1 MKEEK
6 ELLILSPFET
16 PDVQLVLKTIKA
28 GGFGVLHLGKENEIA
43 KEMLKELS
51 GKTKESFGICISPCM
66 TVDFTLPENVTK
78 VIVPFG
84 YDLKLANK
92 RVEILYQTHSL
103 EEAERAII
111 QKVSAIVVKGSES
124 TGKVAEISSF
134 DLFRKIIEKSVK
146 SNTKIYIQGGIG
158 VHTSAAFLA
167 LGAQGVIFDLQI
179 ALFPECN
186 IPQELKNSLKKPE
199 PNKTLIIGQD
209 ICLAADFVERYKCL
223 KSFIAAV
230 FEATYGHLW
239 QAKNLNVIDYNNFT
253 IADTK
258 NEELGLYS
266 DLLCWEKQ
274 IDRMLQKEKNFSKH
288 NLVFSID
295 VADAFFLA
303 FVSIMAATVA
313 AKGIKIG
320 ILTKS
325 PYNGLKLDTEK
336 ILSGLKNI
344 SPVSG
349 AVKPLDIAVVGME
362 CIFPGAANIDE
373 YWKNI
378 LFAKDSVT
386 EIPDSHWN
394 KEIFYKPKANNTDF
408 STSKWGGFIP
418 TIEFDPV
425 EFGIAPQSLFMTSPS
440 QLLSLLVVKRALEN
454 AGYMDFSECDFENVS
469 IFFGANSMVERIA
482 GNLTAKAELRQLLGA
497 LPDKQ
502 QDYFLQANEYTFPG
516 MLPNI
521 VTGRTANRLN
531 FKGRNYTIDAACASS
546 LAALDVA
553 CQELCLYH
561 SDMVILGGVDMH
573 NSKTDYIMFS
583 SSRVLSSIGRC
594 ASFDAEAD
602 GIVLGEGVGVLV
614 LKRLEDAEQD
624 GNKIYAVIKGLG
636 GSSDGRNFGV
646 TTPSRKGETKALE
659 RAYQNAGILPS
670 QAGLIETH
678 GTGTVV
684 GDRVELSVLTDLFLN
699 SGSLPNQTCIGSVK
713 SQIGHTKCAAGV
725 GGLIKTILSVY
736 HRITPPTIHLN
747 KPNLFYDPQNSP
759 FVFNKR
765 AGLWGDDKRYAG
777 VSAFGFGG
785 TNFHAVIENYQTK
798 IQTATVLNSWPS
810 ELFVFRGNELNDAK
824 ILMQKVKKLL
834 LINNSLRLVDIAYS
848 LALYSDKEIQVSVIA
863 GSIDELLTKI
873 KAVLEDRIDF
883 KIYHRN
889 VKEGKVAFLFSGQG
903 SKYINMARDLFVV
916 FPPIRRLLDKNK
928 EYIRILFPETAFD
941 EETKEKQEKAL
952 TDTRNAQPL
961 MSIVDLAIAE
971 YLRFLGI
978 VPDMLAG
985 HGCGELPALC
995 FAGVIAPDD
1004 LVALSK
1010 ERALATL
1017 NAIGEDKGKLVAVI
1031 LTEEELKPLLEDE
1044 TEVWAVN
1051 YNSPKQIVLAGTT
1064 AGIDS
1069 FVKKAVAKNIICAE
1083 INVDCAF
1090 HSPLSEKAEDYY
1102 ANILAN
1108 CAFKEPEIAVWSNM
1122 TTEMYPKETDKIKA
1136 DLAKHLVKP
1145 IHFTRQIENMYENG
1159 ARIFIET
1166 GPGRVLL
1173 GLVEAILG
1181 KKAVTIQIENKSS
1194 EGITY
1199 FLRALGQ
1206 YLSFGKEFQIE
1217 RLFEDRNVSFLCI
1230 DEPEQYRKASTNW
1243 SINGIEA
1250 YPSKENPLYG
1260 KNRLNANVFTS
1271 ANSAI

>member
-16 PDVQLVLKTIKA
+16 PDTQLVLKTIKA
-28 GGFGVLHLGKENEIA
+28 GGFGVLHLGKEREIA
-43 KEMLKELS
+43 QEMLMELS
-51 GKTKESFGICISPCM
+51 GKTQKPFGVCIAPGMSL
-66 TVDFTLPENVTK
+66 DFSLPGNVTK

-84 YDLKLANK
+84 YELELTSE
-92 RVEILYQTHSL
+92 RVEILYQVHSL
-103 EEAERAII
+103 EEAEKAIAQKASAII
-111 QKVSAIVVKGSES
+111 IKGNEGA
-124 TGKVAEISSF
+124 GKVAPVSSF
-134 DLFRKIIEKSVK
+134 DLFRKIMGKSTPSK
-146 SNTKIYIQGGIG
+146 TKVYVQGGLG

-179 ALFPECN
+179 ALFPECS
-186 IPQELKNSLKKPE
+186 IPQELKNSLRKPE
-199 PNKTLIIGQD
+199 ANKTLIVGQD
-209 ICLAADFVERYKCL
+209 ICLAADFVDRYKNL

-230 FEATYGHLW
+230 FDAAYGHLR
-239 QAKNLNVIDYNNFT
+239 QAKHLNVINYENLT
-253 IADTK
+253 VADTK
-258 NEELGLYS
+258 NEELGLHS

-274 IDRMLQKEKNFSKH
+274 IDRMLQKEKNLSKF

-295 VADAFFLA
+295 VADVFFLA
-303 FVSIMAATVA
+303 FASIMAATVA

-320 ILTKS
+320 ILAKN
-325 PYNGLKLDTEK
+325 PHKGLKTETEK
-336 ILSGLKNI
+336 FLSGLKSI
-344 SPVSG
+344 PPVFLEE
-349 AVKPLDIAVVGME
+349 KPLDIAVVGME
-362 CIFPGAANIDE
+362 CIFPDAVNKDE

-378 LFAKDSVT
+378 LYAKDSVT
-386 EIPDSHWN
+386 EIPDSRWN
-394 KEIFYKPKANNTDF
+394 KELFYKPNADNTDF
-408 STSKWGGFIP
+408 SSSKWGGFIP
-418 TIEFDPV
+418 TMDFDPV
-425 EFGIAPQSLFMTSPS
+425 EFGIVPQSLFMTSPS
-440 QLLSLLVVKRALEN
+440 QLLSLLVTKRALED
-454 AGYMDFSECDFENVS
+454 AGYKNGSECDFENVS
-469 IFFGANSMVERIA
+469 IFFGANSLVERIA
-482 GNLTAKAELRQLLGA
+482 GNLTAKCELRQILGE
-497 LPDKQ
+497 LPDEG
-502 QDYFLQANEYTFPG
+502 QDYFLQADEYTFPG

-521 VTGRTANRLN
+521 ITGRVANRLN
-531 FKGRNYTIDAACASS
+531 FGGRNYTVDAACASS

-553 CQELCLYH
+553 CQELCSH
-561 SDMVILGGVDMH
+561 RSDMAILGGVDMH

-594 ASFDAEAD
+594 AAFDAEAD
-602 GIVLGEGVGVLV
+602 GIVLGEGIGVLV
-614 LKRLEDAEQD
+614 LKRLEDAKRD

-646 TTPSRKGETKALE
+646 TTPSRKGEAKAME

-670 QAGLIETH
+670 QAGLIEAH

-725 GGLIKTILSVY
+725 GGLIKAILSVY
-736 HRITPPTIHLN
+736 HKIIPPTIHLD
-747 KPNLFYDPQNSP
+747 KPNLFYDSKNSP

-785 TNFHAVIENYQTK
+785 TNFHAVIENYQTENPPA
-798 IQTATVLNSWPS
+798 TALNSWPS
-810 ELFVFRGNELNDAK
+810 ELFVFKGNELNDAK

-834 LINNSLRLVDIAYS
+834 SINNTFRLADMAYS
-848 LALYSDKEIQVSVIA
+848 LALYSDKEVQVSIIA
-863 GSIDELLTKI
+863 GSFEELLAKME
-873 KAVLEDRIDF
+873 AVLEDRIEF

-889 VKEGKVAFLFSGQG
+889 EREGKVAFLFSGQG
-903 SKYINMARDLFVV
+903 SKYVNMARDLFVA
-916 FPPIRRLLDKNK
+916 FPPMRRLLDKNK

-941 EETKEKQEKAL
+941 EKTKEKQEKAL

-978 VPDMLAG
+978 APDMLAG

-1010 ERALATL
+1010 ESAFATL
-1017 NAIGEDKGKLVAVI
+1017 NAIGEDKGKLIAVI
-1031 LTEEELKPLLEDE
+1031 LTEEELKPLLEGE
-1044 TEVWAVN
+1044 TEVWPVN

-1069 FVKKAVAKNIICAE
+1069 FVKKVAAKNIFCTE

-1102 ANILAN
+1102 AAILEN
-1108 CAFKEPEIAVWSNM
+1108 YTFNEPEIPVWSNM
-1122 TTEMYPKETDKIKA
+1122 TTEKYPKETGKIKA
-1136 DLAKHLVKP
+1136 HLAKHLIKP
-1145 IHFTRQIENMYENG
+1145 IRFSRQIENMYENG
-1159 ARIFIET
+1159 VRIFIET

-1173 GLVEAILG
+1173 GLVETILG
-1181 KKAVTIQIENKSS
+1181 KKGVTIQTENKSS

-1206 YLSFGKEFQIE
+1206 YLSLGKEFQIE

-1230 DEPEQYRKASTNW
+1230 DEPEQYHKASTGW
-1243 SINGIEA
+1243 LVNGCEA
-1250 YPSKENPLYG
+1250 YPSEENVLYG
-1260 KNRLNANVFTS
+1260 KNRSSLNRLVS
-1271 ANSAI
+1271 ANSVL